1 VAAAERRRSRRVTP
15 AKKPGAPSTGPKS
28 SYPGRL
34 RIIGGRW
41 RGRRLQ
47 VPESEGL
54 RPTPDRVRETLFNW
68 LQPYIAG
75 ARCLDLF
82 AGTGALCLEALS
94 RGAARV
100 VMVEQA
106 PAVAEQL
113 RRHVETLQAEHAE
126 VVRADAV
133 EFLQQAPQAFD
144 IVFLDPPFR
153 SDLIA
158 RCAALVET
166 RGWIK
171 PGGLVYIEAP
181 SVVEALPIPASW
193 ALIRSK
199 RAGQVGYHLARK
211 PAPE

>member
-1 VAAAERRRSRRVTP
+1 MAGADRKHSRRATGVR
-15 AKKPGAPSTGPKS
+15 KPGAPSAKTKS

-41 RGRRLQ
+41 RGRRLE

-75 ARCLDLF
+75 AQCLDLF

-100 VMVEQA
+100 VMVEKE

-113 RRHVETLQAEHAE
+113 RRHVATLRADHAE

-144 IVFLDPPFR
+144 IIFLDPPFR

-158 RCAALVET
+158 RCAELVEV

-181 SVVEALPIPASW
+181 SGIDAPPIPATW
-193 ALIRSK
+193 ELIRSK
-199 RAGQVGYHLARK
+199 SAGQVGYHLARK
-211 PAPE
+211 PGPI

>member
-1 VAAAERRRSRRVTP
+1 VAAADRKRSRRVTGF
-15 AKKPGAPSTGPKS
+15 KKPGAPSTKTKS

-41 RGRRLQ
+41 RGRRLE

-75 ARCLDLF
+75 AHCLDLF

-113 RRHVETLQAEHAE
+113 RRHVATLQAQNAE

-153 SDLIA
+153 SDLIQ
-158 RCAALVET
+158 RCAELVEA

-181 SVVEALPIPASW
+181 SRVAALPIPAAW
-193 ALIRSK
+193 ELIRSK
-199 RAGQVGYHLARK
+199 SAGQVGYHLARK
-211 PAPE
+211 PATE

>member
-1 VAAAERRRSRRVTP
+1 VAAADRKHTRRVTGV
-15 AKKPGAPSTGPKS
+15 KKPGTPSTKTKS

-41 RGRRLQ
+41 RGRRLE

-75 ARCLDLF
+75 AHCLDLF

-100 VMVEQA
+100 VMVERA

-113 RRHVETLQAEHAE
+113 RRHVDTLQAQNAE

-153 SDLIA
+153 SDLIM
-158 RCAALVET
+158 RCAELVEA

-171 PGGLVYIEAP
+171 PGGLIYIEAP
-181 SVVEALPIPASW
+181 SRVEALPIPASW
-193 ALIRSK
+193 ELIRSK
-199 RAGQVGYHLARK
+199 SAGQVGYHLARK
-211 PAPE
+211 PATE